1 MFTQLK
7 NIDTAFKHIKLFSY
21 LLILANVITL
31 CFGIYKSYDFAAKAQ
46 NRVHI
51 LYNGKVLQ
59 AFASDRKTNLPVE
72 LRDHIK
78 TFHEYFF
85 DLSPDDKAIQANVT
99 KALYLADESAKNQYD
114 NLRENGF
121 YSNLIAA
128 NISQQITVDSIQLDM
143 NQYPYPFK
151 CFATEKLI
159 RASGSVTRSLVT
171 QGQVRDLKIE
181 TDNNPHGFLIEKWE
195 TLENKDLST
204 ENTKP

>member
-31 CFGIYKSYDFAAKAQ
+31 CFAIYKSYDFAGKAE

-59 AFASDRKTNLPVE
+59 AFASDRKSNLPVE

-85 DLSPDDKAIQANVT
+85 DLSPDDKAIRAGVT
-99 KALYLADESAKNQYD
+99 KALYLADESAKHQYD

-121 YSNLIAA
+121 YAGLISA
-128 NISQQITVDSIQLDM
+128 NISQQVIVDSIRLDM
-143 NQYPYPFK
+143 DQYPYPFT
-151 CFATEKLI
+151 CYATEKLI
-159 RASGSVTRSLVT
+159 RTSGAVTRSLVT
-171 QGQVRDLKIE
+171 QGRVRDIHIE
-181 TDNNPHGFLIEKWE
+181 TDNNPHGFLIERWE
-195 TLENKDLST
+195 TLENKDLNT
-204 ENTKP
+204 ENAKP